1 MKIYI
6 ALLRGINVSGHK
18 IIKMND
24 LRILFESLSFE
35 NVKTY
40 IQSGNIIF
48 TSKETAN
55 IELEKIIQTAIFT
68 KFGFDVPVFVEEFNT
83 FKARVSKN
91 IFSTIDEEKIK
102 HLHVTFL
109 SDTPTK
115 ENIELLN
122 LENTGKDTFIIID
135 NTIFIQC
142 VEGYSDSLLSN
153 SFFEK
158 KLKLR
163 ATTRNWKT
171 VTEII
176 KIGSSI

>member
-1 MKIYI
+1 MKIFV

-18 IIKMND
+18 IIKMSD
-24 LRILFESLSFE
+24 LRLIFESLSFE

-40 IQSGNIIF
+40 IQSGNVIF
-48 TSKETAN
+48 KSKETSK
-55 IELEKIIQTAIFT
+55 IELEKIIQAAILS
-68 KFGFDVPVFVEEFNT
+68 KFGFDVPVFVEEFNA

-91 IFSTIDEEKIK
+91 IFSTTDEKIK
-102 HLHVTFL
+102 QLHVTFL

-142 VEGYSDSLLSN
+142 VAGYSDSLLSN

-158 KLKLR
+158 KLKLK

-171 VTEII
+171 IVEII
-176 KIGSSI
+176 KIGNSI

>member
-1 MKIYI
+1 MKIYV

-24 LRILFESLSFE
+24 LRLLFELLSFE

-40 IQSGNIIF
+40 IQSGNVIF
-48 TSKETAN
+48 KSKETSN
-55 IELEKIIQTAIFT
+55 IELEKTIQAAILS
-68 KFGFDVPVFVEEFNT
+68 KFGFDVPVFVEEFNA

-91 IFSTIDEEKIK
+91 IFSTIDDEKIK
-102 HLHVTFL
+102 QLHVTFL
-109 SDTPTK
+109 SDTPT
-115 ENIELLN
+115 NSNLELLN

-142 VEGYSDSLLSN
+142 VAGYSDSLLSN

-158 KLKLR
+158 KLKLK

-171 VTEII
+171 TTEII
-176 KIGSSI
+176 KIGNSI